1 MKINNTITI
10 TGEIKKNDYG
20 THEWGDFV
28 VTSNSPL
35 EKRIV
40 TELAAMHG
48 FGGQSFTF
56 SETTTTLSE
65 TSTTPHTYTGAF
77 DCWSD

>member
-1 MKINNTITI
+1 MKINNAITI
-10 TGEIKKNDYG
+10 TGEIKKNDRG

-28 VTSNSPL
+28 VISGSPL
-35 EKRIV
+35 HKKIV
-40 TELAAMHG
+40 TELAGIHG

-56 SETTTTLSE
+56 SETSK
-65 TSTTPHTYTGAF
+65 TPYTYSGSF

>member
-10 TGEIKKNDYG
+10 TGDIKKNDNG

-28 VTSNSPL
+28 VVSNLPL
-35 EKRIV
+35 AKRIV
-40 TELAAMHG
+40 ADLAAMHG

-56 SETTTTLSE
+56 LE
-65 TSTTPHTYTGAF
+65 TSTTPHTYNGSF